1 MNFVVISVFISLISI
16 QVGKFS
22 DDSRT
27 FVKSDDVISAL
38 SQYASLHSF
47 ENLLVNSEPF
57 EANLGESLRTPAS
70 QSSLLSQPERCS
82 PKSGR
87 LYFEDLLKLM
97 KKRNS
102 SLIDTRTQ
110 VGTDIPRE
118 CVVYAQRSR
127 NRLAET
133 KPSKSYAN
141 CMDENSEPSRNVKKP
156 CVTENYA
163 NLIHNAYTEV
173 MNCFGLDQKLYF
185 PQIVFESAFHLNAI
199 AHNNYDSGIGQYT
212 QNGIRHIIDNP
223 LTKKIFYNLF
233 QSGKASCN
241 TLAKYIRQDLT
252 AQNAKVKSRCSF
264 IMPPANPVQ
273 SFVFFAVHHLRDEV
287 LLEAE
292 MEEHGV
298 FEKLIELGW
307 TDNFT
312 DPENLEKKRKLIKSL
327 SILSYNAGVGKTMNM
342 LRNYL
347 KNRAIVSESEN
358 WPLSDTD
365 FDFTNDTT
373 TIRNALKKVNKNK
386 FRQFFENK
394 KIKRL
399 SFPEYVIIF
408 HSGYMHEINQ
418 ITLEFETKLG
428 SGCTSSVE
436 LKF

>member
-1 MNFVVISVFISLISI
+1 MKMAVIFAFILLFSVQI
-16 QVGKFS
+16 GKFA
-22 DDSRT
+22 DDSLS
-27 FVKSDDVISAL
+27 FIKSEDVASAL
-38 SQYASLHSF
+38 SQYADINSF
-47 ENLLVNSEPF
+47 ENLLTREKPTQI
-57 EANLGESLRTPAS
+57 EITETLRTPAS
-70 QSSLLSQPERCS
+70 QSSLLSLPERCS
-82 PKSGR
+82 AKSGR
-87 LYFEDLLKLM
+87 LYFEDLLIRM
-97 KKRNS
+97 KKRNAN
-102 SLIDTRTQ
+102 LIEAREQLTTA
-110 VGTDIPRE
+110 IPRE

-127 NRLAET
+127 NRRAET

-141 CMDENSEPSRNVKKP
+141 CADENSEPSRNVKKP

-163 NLIHNAYTEV
+163 NLIHNSYAEV

-233 QSGKASCN
+233 QSGKSSCN
-241 TLAKYIRQDLT
+241 TVAKYIRQDLT

-307 TDNFT
+307 VDNFT
-312 DPENLEKKRKLIKSL
+312 EPENLEKKRKLIKSL
-327 SILSYNAGVGKTMNM
+327 SILSYNAGVGKTMTM

-347 KNRAIVSESEN
+347 KNRSIVSESEN
-358 WPLSDTD
+358 WPLSDSD
-365 FDFTNDTT
+365 FDFTSDTT
-373 TIRNALKKVNKNK
+373 IIRNALKKVNKDK
-386 FRQFFENK
+386 FREFFENK

-418 ITLEFETKLG
+418 IILEFESKLG